1 MPSSKKVGQLTV
13 ANMGW
18 VGITGKL
25 NRAIL
30 ELTST
35 RISFG
40 AGQKAMGDESLFL
53 ALNIYGNFKIIK

>member
-1 MPSSKKVGQLTV
+1 MPSSKKVSQLTV

-18 VGITGKL
+18 VCIRSKL

-30 ELTST
+30 KLTIT

-40 AGQKAMGDESLFL
+40 ASQKAMGDESLFL
-53 ALNIYGNFKIIK
+53 ALNIIVTLE